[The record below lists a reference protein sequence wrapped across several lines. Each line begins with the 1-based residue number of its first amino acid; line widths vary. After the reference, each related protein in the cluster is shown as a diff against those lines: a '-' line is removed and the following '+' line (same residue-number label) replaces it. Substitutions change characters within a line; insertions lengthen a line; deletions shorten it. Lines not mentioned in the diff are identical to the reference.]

1 MPSTMKTACLGFSQK
16 NEAGFK
22 NRRLDMYQQPNTKK
36 FMLVK
41 RLSLV
46 VRVPQVFH
54 SGVFV

>member
-36 FMLVK
+36 FHACK
-41 RLSLV
+41 TTFPGGPY
-46 VRVPQVFH
+46 PQVFH